1 MRGTGIVEVIA
12 YQAALDAARVAANP
26 FNLPAA
32 PHIRVG
38 DLPPP
43 WTAEL
48 KESGVRKWLS
58 ASPDAATL
66 LDLARF
72 GADLRYTRPQSQW
85 PRGTFSN
92 LVAPEHAEEI
102 ERQILSEVRNG
113 WLVRVPPDLQ
123 AQIGCGNAPIIAVD
137 EGSKIRRI
145 TDLSNRRASCLRGV
159 NSMVDV
165 DSLGDAPMHRCLD
178 LAAAVHRLRALHPKA
193 ALGIVVRDLSKAF
206 RRLSVRLDQV
216 PSLVT
221 RWKGQVYW
229 DLRLPFGHKA
239 SAHYCCKLSTAI
251 AQAVEAHFSAEV
263 ACLAY
268 VDDFVLVAPPHLQAQ
283 ALFAFNQIICD
294 LGLTISASK
303 AETSGSWGPQADWI
317 GFTHNVRTMTHGLP
331 QQKLHTYT
339 ADVCAMSEAS
349 KARTVPHSDLLRL
362 VGRINHVATVFTAGR
377 AFMRNLLAAVGHK
390 QSRVR
395 LNGSHLADLAWWHSA
410 MQVLPRF
417 AHMRRGPRPSDPLIA
432 SDASLFGFGAALDMS
447 GSTRALSA
455 PTPNSEWLA
464 GRFSEPSQSGDM
476 TLLEAWATLAALRHW
491 AHQLNG
497 RTVRVHVD
505 NVSLE
510 FALKKGRSLAPRVNR
525 VIRQILLLCL
535 EHDICIHPVRVQSTD
550 NLVADG
556 LSRPPRTQFNSGRA
570 ACGTPFHMATPV
582 RQHSLPG
589 PETAILK

>member
-1 MRGTGIVEVIA
+1 MRGTGIVEVVA
-12 YQAALDAARVAANP
+12 YQAALSAARVAANP
-26 FNLPAA
+26 FHLPSA
-32 PHIRVG
+32 PPMRV
-38 DLPPP
+38 DALPLP
-43 WTAEL
+43 WKSEL
-48 KESGVRKWLS
+48 SERGVRNWLS
-58 ASPDAATL
+58 QSPDYATL
-66 LDLARF
+66 LDLACF
-72 GADLRYTRPQSQW
+72 GADLRYRRPVSQW
-85 PRGTFSN
+85 PQGSFPN
-92 LVAPEHAEEI
+92 LVADEHAPEI
-102 ERQILSEVRNG
+102 ERQILAEARQG
-113 WLVRVPPDLQ
+113 WLVPVPLEVQ
-123 AQIGCGNAPIIAVD
+123 ARFGCCNAPIIAAD
-137 EGSKIRRI
+137 EGCKIRRI
-145 TDLSNRRASCLRGV
+145 TDLSNKRNSVLRGV
-159 NSMVDV
+159 NAMVDI

-178 LAAAVHRLRALHPKA
+178 LAAEVHRLRALHPNLV
-193 ALGIVVRDLSKAF
+193 LGIVVRDLSKAF

-303 AETSGSWGPQADWI
+303 AETSGSWGPHADWI

-331 QQKLHTYT
+331 QQKLQTYT
-339 ADVCAMSEAS
+339 ADVCAMTCEAS
-349 KARTVPHSDLLRL
+349 KARAVPHSNLLRL

-410 MQVLPRF
+410 MLVLPRF

-432 SDASLFGFGAALDMS
+432 SDASLFGFGAALDMT

-455 PTPNSEWLA
+455 PTPDSEWLA

-476 TLLEAWATLAALRHW
+476 TLLEAWATLAALHHW

-510 FALKKGRSLAPRVNR
+510 FALKKGRSLAPVST
-525 VIRQILLLCL
+525 VWSDKLCSSASNTTFAFTPFV
-535 EHDICIHPVRVQSTD
+535 CS
-550 NLVADG
+550 
-556 LSRPPRTQFNSGRA
+556 PPTTLWQTASA
-570 ACGTPFHMATPV
+570 ACHTHNSTREEQRV
-582 RQHSLPG
+582 EHRS
-589 PETAILK
+589 T